1 MRSYET
7 WATDFPLAYD
17 QIRQDLVHA
26 PRVETGEWH
35 AVDVSGS
42 PAHATR
48 ELEDVTIV
56 FPAGPRDALDDLQRR
71 AQPTLPWADEHFAER
86 VSGLPLNPPPSHVH
100 WPYGDTTRHM
110 PGQVFSHTYPE
121 RFWPKQAGEEGL
133 IYRSSPGWPTFAP
146 DERMAGIRFEYG
158 DLSDILEL
166 FARNPLT
173 RQAYL
178 PVWFP
183 EDLEA
188 ATRKERVP
196 CSLGYHFMVR
206 NLTMTVRYYM
216 RSCEFTRH
224 LRDDIY
230 MAARLLHWVCDH
242 VAWSGVEPVTPG
254 RVILHISSLHILEGD
269 L

>member
-1 MRSYET
+1 MHNYEA
-7 WATDFPLAYD
+7 WAGQFPNTYQKIRYD
-17 QIRQDLVHA
+17 LQTAPLVQ
-26 PRVETGEWH
+26 TGEWH

-56 FPAGPRDALDDLQRR
+56 FPAGPRDALSNLKYR

-86 VSGLPLNPPPSHVH
+86 VSGDPLNPPPSHKH
-100 WPYGDTTRHM
+100 WPYGDTTRHI
-110 PGQVFSHTYPE
+110 PGEAFSHSYPE
-121 RFWPKQAGEEGL
+121 RFWPQYANGQN
-133 IYRSSPGWPTFAP
+133 F
-146 DERMAGIRFEYG
+146 GIRFRYG
-158 DLSDILEL
+158 DLQDLLEVL
-166 FARNPLT
+166 NRNPFT

-183 EDLEA
+183 EDLA
-188 ATRKERVP
+188 AAHAKQRVP

-206 NLTMTVRYYM
+206 GSTMTVRYYM

-230 MAARLLHWVCDH
+230 LAARLLHWVVDRTI
-242 VAWSGVEPVTPG
+242 TPINLHLTAG
-254 RVILHISSLHILEGD
+254 RVIMHISSLHILQGD

>member
-1 MRSYET
+1 MHSYVM
-7 WATDFPLAYD
+7 AAGGFPYTYD
-17 QIRQDLVHA
+17 LIRRDLEHA
-26 PRVETGEWH
+26 PLVNVGEWH

-48 ELEDVTIV
+48 ELEDVTIA
-56 FPAGPRDALDDLQRR
+56 FPAGPSGALSDLQRR

-86 VSGLPLNPPPSHVH
+86 VSGDPLNPPPSHEH

-110 PGQVFSHTYPE
+110 PTEKFSHTYPE
-121 RFWPKQAGEEGL
+121 RFWPQYANGQN
-133 IYRSSPGWPTFAP
+133 Y
-146 DERMAGIRFEYG
+146 GIRFRYG
-158 DLSDILEL
+158 DLHDLCEL
-166 FARNPLT
+166 FERNPLT

-183 EDLEA
+183 EDLA
-188 ATRKERVP
+188 AAAQKERVP

-206 NLTMTVRYYM
+206 GTSMTIRYFM

-230 MAARLLHWVCDH
+230 MAARLLHWVCEH
-242 VAWSGVEPVTPG
+242 VAWPGTEPVTAG
-254 RVILHISSLHILEGD
+254 RVILHISSLHILQGD